1 MIFFLQSNLLW
12 MLTATL
18 QEVFDV
24 IDDNDIVVVLAI
36 D

>member
-1 MIFFLQSNLLW
+1 